1 MDKESFISIVLR
13 FALGQD
19 GVREARAANTGPE
32 VNRYLASV
40 GLGPGYAWCAAF
52 VYWAIS
58 GAAKAAGIDPPFL
71 RSAYCPDIHSWA
83 RHRDILH
90 STPQVGD
97 AFLYLVPEGGRVWA
111 HHIGLVTAVGGGRF
125 RTIEGNTNRANSSEG
140 DGVYQ
145 RDRPISAAYAF
156 VRWSNLLPPA
166 EDAKPEA
173 YRLEVNG
180 KFVADMPVIDGRS
193 FCPIRP
199 WAEALGL
206 SIEWDADA
214 QAVLLNGRPVLGDV
228 RLVDG
233 TSYAP
238 IRDLIRGTCL
248 TIAVDVP
255 AHRVALTGAL

>member
-1 MDKESFISIVLR
+1 MSKFVEAVLR
-13 FALGQD
+13 LALGQD

-40 GLGPGYAWCAAF
+40 GLAPGYAWCAAF

-58 GAAKAAGIDPPFL
+58 GAAKAAGIEPPFL

-90 STPQVGD
+90 GTPQPGD

-145 RDRPISAAYAF
+145 RDRPISASYAF
-156 VRWSNLLPPA
+156 VRWVDLLPPA
-166 EDAKPEA
+166 EDAKPET
-173 YRLEVNG
+173 YELIFNG
-180 KFVADMPVIDGRS
+180 KTVTKMPVWDGRS
-193 FCPIRP
+193 FCHLRV
-199 WAEALGL
+199 WAECLGKDITWDDEAQL
-206 SIEWDADA
+206 VSIG
-214 QAVLLNGRPVLGDV
+214 GRPILGDV
-228 RLVDG
+228 RLAG
-233 TSYAP
+233 GASYAP
-238 IRDLIRGTCL
+238 IADLARAAGMRMD
-248 TIAVDVP
+248 VDVATHKVWVP
-255 AHRVALTGAL
+255 VVA